1 MIKLPSILSLILLLL
16 AVSAAWAQDSG
27 EVAKLKARVEK
38 LEAENAAIKRELA
51 KLKKTL
57 AALQG
62 KPNTLP
68 QAAEVKLKKAL
79 DHFFEDFDKG
89 RLRSAYRSMSQP
101 YQKRTKRSA
110 FDAFIATHKS
120 LLLKACRES
129 FRREYKFRKLAKDN
143 GYECDIVIPDIGGP
157 SNMTVRLIEE
167 KGTWKI
173 DDFVELKER
182 KKP

>member
-16 AVSAAWAQDSG
+16 GMSAAWAQDSG

-38 LEAENAAIKRELA
+38 IEAENAAIKRELA
-51 KLKKTL
+51 ELKKTL

-68 QAAEVKLKKAL
+68 QAEHAKLKKAL
-79 DHFFEDFDKG
+79 DDFFEDFNRE
-89 RLRSAYRSMSQP
+89 RLRSAYHSLSQS
-101 YQKRTKRSA
+101 YQKRTKRRT
-110 FDAFIATHKS
+110 FDAFMATHRS
-120 LLLKACRES
+120 LMLKACNQ
-129 FRREYKFRKLAKDN
+129 FRRDYKFRKLAKDN
-143 GYECDIVIPDIGGP
+143 AYECDIVIADEGGP
-157 SNMTVRLIEE
+157 SNMTVRLIEDE
-167 KGTWKI
+167 GAWKL